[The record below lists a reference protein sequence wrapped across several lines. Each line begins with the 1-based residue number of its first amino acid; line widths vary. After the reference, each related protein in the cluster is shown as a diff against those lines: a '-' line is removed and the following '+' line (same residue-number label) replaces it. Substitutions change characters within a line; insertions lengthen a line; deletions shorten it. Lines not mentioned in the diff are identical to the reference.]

1 MKPTESL
8 LRNFIQQFADQKV
21 AGLGQNGKPAFRD
34 YQFATGHAIF
44 ETLLLQQMRDISVR
58 FARQMGKT
66 ELVGISCS
74 AAAFY
79 VNILM
84 HAADPPMKG
93 LPFGADLAY
102 RFPDGMQLG
111 IFAPRE
117 DTGRVDYGRI
127 RRILRRCM
135 NWAQKR
141 GYDWRFDV
149 DNELKQIA
157 IGSGP
162 NGKDRQL
169 WNIEVLSAAPS
180 SSIESR
186 SFNGNLFE
194 ECQDIEES
202 KIVDDIKPMGAASR
216 ASNIYIG
223 VIGDKRGFF
232 DKQCDLNAAQYPEN
246 HFQFDYT
253 VGIEQ
258 EFRDG
263 AYAEYIQR
271 EIQKFGADSES
282 FRKMYKLQ
290 RVHDKDQL
298 MTEETFINLAD
309 IHEHRWEQQPLEI
322 PEGTVLV
329 AGLDIARDY
338 DRTVLKIATADWR
351 NVRQLSEQEVT
362 MPRITLRWQKSYEQK
377 PHDEQFAE
385 ILFDLTGRF
394 PGLRKY
400 GSIAFDATGDRGDY
414 STKLASAGFNTIP
427 VIFTGGVKP
436 TIVNDRGEVEP
447 GSKSH
452 MCIQYVAAI
461 DTHCFS
467 YAADEK
473 FMGSLDYW
481 RRRREQ
487 KPEGTPTLPPA
498 KEYQQHKAE
507 AVTCERKW
515 QGHGRLNLEAPKKSG
530 LHDDQIDA
538 DLLTTLAAIYFRPID
553 LSRIATLGQQRTF
566 SPDRNITEIFNQIF
580 S

>member
-8 LRNFIQQFADQKV
+8 LRNFIQQFADSKV
-21 AGLGQNGKPAFRD
+21 AGLGLNGKPAFRD
-34 YQFATGHAIF
+34 YQFQFAHKIF
-44 ETLLLQQMRDISVR
+44 ESTLYQTLDTIYSQM
-58 FARQMGKT
+58 ARQMGKT
-66 ELVGISCS
+66 EGVAIPS
-74 AAAFY
+74 AAVAFY

-84 HAADPPMKG
+84 HAGEPPLEG
-93 LPFGADLAY
+93 LPFGHELAR
-102 RFPDGMQLG
+102 RFPDGLQLG

-117 DTGRVDYGRI
+117 DTARVDYGRI
-127 RRILRRCM
+127 RRMTRRCM
-135 NWAQKR
+135 EWAQKR
-141 GYDWRFDV
+141 HYGWRFDV
-149 DNELKQIA
+149 DNELRQIA
-157 IGSGP
+157 VGP
-162 NGKDRQL
+162 GPDGKERQL
-169 WNIEVLSAAPS
+169 WYIEVLSAAPAS
-180 SSIESR
+180 EIESR
-186 SFNGNLFE
+186 SFNLMLLE
-194 ECQDIEES
+194 ECQDIEEG
-202 KIVDDIKPMGAASR
+202 KIVDDILPMGAASR
-216 ASNIYIG
+216 ATAVAIG
-223 VIGDKRGFF
+223 TIGEKRCWYDKIGDLL
-232 DKQCDLNAAQYPEN
+232 QAQQPDC
-246 HFQFDYT
+246 HFKFDYT

-263 AYAEYIQR
+263 AYAEHIQR

-290 RVHDKDQL
+290 RVHERDQL
-298 MTEETFINLAD
+298 MTEDTFISLAD
-309 IHEHRWEQQPLEI
+309 IHENRWEQQPLEL
-322 PEGTVLV
+322 PEGSVLV

-351 NVRQLSEQEVT
+351 NVRQISEQEVT

-385 ILFDLTGRF
+385 ILFDLTQRF

-400 GSIAFDATGDRGDY
+400 GCVCFDATGDRGDY

-461 DTHCFS
+461 DTRCFS

-473 FMGSLDYW
+473 FMGSQDYW
-481 RRRREQ
+481 RRRREP
-487 KPEGTPTLPPA
+487 KPEGTPILPPS

-566 SPDRNITEIFNQIF
+566 SPDRNISDLFKEIF